1 MVDKDTHKKDLAKL
15 STKDELRWESYE
27 IRKDMSVFKEQTNEK
42 LDMLLSSIDGLTKLI
57 TNDQLEKAASEATFQ
72 RHERWLEDH
81 DSRIGHL
88 ETKTV

>member
-1 MVDKDTHKKDLAKL
+1 
-15 STKDELRWESYE
+15 
-27 IRKDMSVFKEQTNEK
+27 
-42 LDMLLSSIDGLTKLI
+42 MLLSSIDGLAKLI
-57 TNDQLEKAASEATFQ
+57 TNDQVEKAYFEATFR